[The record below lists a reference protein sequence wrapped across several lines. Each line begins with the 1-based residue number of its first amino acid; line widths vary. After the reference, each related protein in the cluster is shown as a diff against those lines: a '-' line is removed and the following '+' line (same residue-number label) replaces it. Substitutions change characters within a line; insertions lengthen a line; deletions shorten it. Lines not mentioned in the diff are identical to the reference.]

1 MVAPL
6 ALTLFRKINNS
17 NNNNNNKNKAIT
29 IGLNI
34 TNSSQFLLLAY
45 ISQRDTQVIRRWYL
59 FIRFFIISC
68 DGSKQVNLKSFIRK

>member
-34 TNSSQFLLLAY
+34 TNSSQFCFLRTYLNGTHRLLGVGIFL
-45 ISQRDTQVIRRWYL
+45 
-59 FIRFFIISC
+59 
-68 DGSKQVNLKSFIRK
+68 

>member
-17 NNNNNNKNKAIT
+17 NNNNNNKNKAVT

-34 TNSSQFLLLAY
+34 TNRSQFLLLAY

-59 FIRFFIISC
+59 FICFFIISS

>member
-17 NNNNNNKNKAIT
+17 NNNNNNNKNKAIT

-34 TNSSQFLLLAY
+34 TNSSQFCFLRTYLNGTHRLLGVGIFL
-45 ISQRDTQVIRRWYL
+45 
-59 FIRFFIISC
+59 
-68 DGSKQVNLKSFIRK
+68 

>member
-17 NNNNNNKNKAIT
+17 NNNNNNKNKAVT

-34 TNSSQFLLLAY
+34 TNRSQFLLLAHISY
-45 ISQRDTQVIRRWYL
+45 ISTGHTGY
-59 FIRFFIISC
+59 
-68 DGSKQVNLKSFIRK
+68 

>member
-17 NNNNNNKNKAIT
+17 NNNNNNKNKVIT

-34 TNSSQFLLLAY
+34 TNRSQFLLLAY

-59 FIRFFIISC
+59 FIRFFIISS

>member
-59 FIRFFIISC
+59 FIRFFIIFS
-68 DGSKQVNLKSFIRK
+68 DGSKQVNLKSFIGK

>member
-17 NNNNNNKNKAIT
+17 NNNNNKNKAIT

-34 TNSSQFLLLAY
+34 TNRSQFLLLAY
-45 ISQRDTQVIRRWYL
+45 ISQRDTQVIRR
-59 FIRFFIISC
+59 
-68 DGSKQVNLKSFIRK
+68 